1 MAQLART
8 AGLLQSSAAAEPSVS
23 RRAKHSLRR
32 DVELRERESGA
43 ASQRSSFE
51 GWRGPAEWVGPAG
64 DAPAWSGSADWADTA
79 PEAPEARLSSSSSAG
94 AVFDDGT
101 EAVEEEGEAA
111 WEGAGEDRENAAG
124 DVTMGARP
132 ASPVAPPPA
141 MLSPLGRA
149 REQGTEAPP
158 EALPALGVSVKGPMQ
173 ARQLQL
179 RASSREGGKLAHKS
193 EPLRV

>member
-111 WEGAGEDRENAAG
+111 WEGAGEDR
-124 DVTMGARP
+124 DVNWDSE
-132 ASPVAPPPA
+132 ASVTEWLKKTLVSQGVHLKKEEVA
-141 MLSPLGRA
+141 
-149 REQGTEAPP
+149 
-158 EALPALGVSVKGPMQ
+158 
-173 ARQLQL
+173 
-179 RASSREGGKLAHKS
+179 
-193 EPLRV
+193 